1 MGGRVWAAKLINAR
15 AVGSQ
20 SECRT
25 SITLGGMPCTNFERE
40 ILKQQMKTLEM
51 ELERLECQIDS
62 PTKSSL
68 LSKTRMKLSVAGLK
82 LRQLDEEQPAVQL
95 PTENRDKGRME
106 CGIVYPGTEIS
117 IGDEV
122 LRLRRISRQCVVTL
136 INDEIV
142 VM

>member
-1 MGGRVWAAKLINAR
+1 M
-15 AVGSQ
+15 
-20 SECRT
+20 
-25 SITLGGMPCTNFERE
+25 
-40 ILKQQMKTLEM
+40 
-51 ELERLECQIDS
+51 
-62 PTKSSL
+62 
-68 LSKTRMKLSVAGLK
+68 
-82 LRQLDEEQPAVQL
+82 
-95 PTENRDKGRME
+95 TENRDKGRME

>member
-1 MGGRVWAAKLINAR
+1 
-15 AVGSQ
+15 
-20 SECRT
+20 
-25 SITLGGMPCTNFERE
+25 MPCTNFERE